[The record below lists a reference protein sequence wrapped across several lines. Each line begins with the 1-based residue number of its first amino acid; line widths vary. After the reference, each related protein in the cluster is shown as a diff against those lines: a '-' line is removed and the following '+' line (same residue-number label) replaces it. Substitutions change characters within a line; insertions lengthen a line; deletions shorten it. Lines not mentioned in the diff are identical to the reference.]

1 MVALEVVWLLWWHHG
16 SMIRTQCGLVFLR
29 RLKWNL
35 DMERWELR
43 VLRTLGFQVWL
54 GIEME
59 LEFDVKIVVG

>member
-1 MVALEVVWLLWWHHG
+1 
-16 SMIRTQCGLVFLR
+16 MIRTQCGLVFLS

-59 LEFDVKIVVG
+59 LEFDVKILVG